1 MDPDFVKLRDIK
13 PVLSAYVNEAH
24 QLLEKSQIPDDRTVH
39 DVRVLMK
46 KSRAVMK
53 LIASQV
59 DADFY
64 KKQYDVFR
72 AVGLKTRCWR
82 DMSVHRKT
90 LKDLKKKYPDV
101 FSGLSAYK
109 EINALLQKKESD
121 EEPHNGMAG
130 EVQTIRDLLSKT
142 GYRIRFQSL
151 TNLDP
156 KKLINDLEETHRVVT
171 ERYLDSRNN
180 LKPAKIHEFRKR
192 AKDFLYQLYFFRP
205 LNPSVIRSVEKKLD
219 NITRNLGKYN
229 DLAQLIISL
238 DYKYKPDSPNPVLD
252 ELIVLIREEQD
263 KCLSKVWPAARR
275 IFNPGQR
282 LINLL
287 GFRILMI

>member
-1 MDPDFVKLRDIK
+1 
-13 PVLSAYVNEAH
+13 
-24 QLLEKSQIPDDRTVH
+24 VH

-64 KKQYDVFR
+64 KKQYDAFR
-72 AVGLKTRCWR
+72 EVGLKTRSWR

-101 FSGLSAYK
+101 FSGLSAFK

-121 EEPHNGMAG
+121 EEPHPGTAG

-151 TNLDP
+151 NNLDP
-156 KKLINDLEETHRVVT
+156 KLLINDLEETHRIVT
-171 ERYLDSRNN
+171 DRYLDSRNN

-219 NITRNLGKYN
+219 NMTRNLGKFN

-238 DYKYKPDSPNPVLD
+238 DYKYKPGSPNPALD
-252 ELIVLIREEQD
+252 ELIILIREEQD
-263 KCLSKVWPAARR
+263 KCLSKVWPTARR

>member
-13 PVLSAYVNEAH
+13 PVLSAYVSEAH
-24 QLLEKSQIPDDRTVH
+24 QLLEKARIPDDGAVH

-59 DADFY
+59 DDDFFR
-64 KKQYDVFR
+64 KQYDTFR
-72 AVGLKTRCWR
+72 EVGLKTRTWR
-82 DMSVHRKT
+82 DTSVHRKT

-101 FSGLSAYK
+101 FSGLSAYN

-121 EEPHNGMAG
+121 AEPHPGMAG

-142 GYRIRFQSL
+142 GYRIRFQ
-151 TNLDP
+151 TMNNLDP
-156 KKLINDLEETHRVVT
+156 KVLINSLEQTYQIVT
-171 ERYLDSRNN
+171 DKYLDSRNN
-180 LKPAKIHEFRKR
+180 LKSPKIHEFRKR

-205 LNPSVIRSVEKKLD
+205 LNPSIIKSVEKKLD
-219 NITRNLGKYN
+219 NLTRNLGKYN

-238 DYKYKPDSPNPVLD
+238 NYKYKSGSTNPALD

-263 KCLSKVWPAARR
+263 RCLSKVWPNARR

>member
-24 QLLEKSQIPDDRTVH
+24 QLLTKAKIPDDRTVH

-53 LIASQV
+53 LLASQV
-59 DADFY
+59 DDDFY
-64 KKQYDVFR
+64 RKQYDAFR
-72 AVGLKTRCWR
+72 EVGLKTRTWR
-82 DMSVHRKT
+82 DTSVHRKT
-90 LKDLKKKYPDV
+90 LKDLKKKYPEV
-101 FSGLSAYK
+101 FSGLSANK
-109 EINALLQKKESD
+109 EINPLVQMQESA
-121 EEPHNGMAG
+121 EEPHPGMTD
-130 EVQTIRDLLSKT
+130 EVQVISDLLNRT
-142 GYRIRFQSL
+142 GYRIRFQTL
-151 TNLDP
+151 NKLDP
-156 KKLINDLEETHRVVT
+156 KILINDLEETHRIVT
-171 ERYLDSRNN
+171 DRYLDSRNN

-205 LNPSVIRSVEKKLD
+205 LNPSVIKSVEKKLD
-219 NITRNLGKYN
+219 NLTRNLGKYN

-238 DYKYKPDSPNPVLD
+238 DYKYKSESANPDLD
-252 ELIVLIREEQD
+252 KLIVLVREEQD
-263 KCLSKVWPAARR
+263 RCLSKVWPAARR
-275 IFNPGQR
+275 IFSPGQR